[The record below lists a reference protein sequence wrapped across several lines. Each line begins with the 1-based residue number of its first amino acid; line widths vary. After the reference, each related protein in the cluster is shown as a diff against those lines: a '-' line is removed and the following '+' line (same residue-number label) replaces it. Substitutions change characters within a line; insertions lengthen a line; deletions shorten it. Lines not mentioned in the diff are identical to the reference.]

1 MDVKVAAALEAYD
14 AMLAQEQA
22 GFRVTKDAVFGKFDE
37 NHERIDA
44 GMVVARTGDICP
56 IWGDEVRYKSV
67 TVVVPELAVHDGQV
81 REVEYWLTFVHGDGC
96 ISKRK
101 SMPDGTVAIRSDYMC
116 W

>member
-1 MDVKVAAALEAYD
+1 MDVKVAAALEAYN

-67 TVVVPELAVHDGQV
+67 TIVVPEEYV
-81 REVEYWLTFVHGDGC
+81 REHRVIEVIYWLTFVHGEN
-96 ISKRK
+96 SVSRRW
-101 SMPDGTVAIRSDYMC
+101 SLPDGTVAIRSDYMC